1 MSNKW
6 LKTRKEGNDV
16 IVERCSKKAKGKV
29 IIPFGVTCIDDSAFY
44 GCKDVTSIIIP
55 DSVTSIGDDAFDETA
70 WYENQPDG
78 VVYAGKV
85 ALCYK
90 GDMPRNTSITLKEGT
105 LGIADWAFHSC
116 VNLNA
121 ITIPEG
127 CLRIGGGAFDDC
139 VTLTTINIPE
149 SVVSLDTAAFDRTP
163 WLARQHEPVVYVGS
177 VAYFSRTKPGKTDSI
192 HIKEGTK
199 TIYADTSACRAFES
213 VELKSLFIPDSVTS
227 ISEYAFEGLN
237 NLESIVVDENNPVF
251 DSRNNCNAVI
261 ETATNRLLLGCKNT
275 VIPKG
280 VVRIEQAFNLS
291 KGLTSLYI
299 PDSVTSFDNYAFWG
313 LCDLESIVV
322 DENNPVFDS
331 RNNCNAIYES
341 ATNKLVLGCKNTI
354 IQKGTKRIGA
364 HAFDRRQNLKSIV
377 LPEGIQYIDELA
389 FLHCTNLRSVVFPH
403 SLKKIGYGAF
413 EGCTNLRSVVFPES
427 LKEIGSEA
435 FYNCE
440 KLESVSLPEGLK
452 TIDFN
457 AFARTGLRSVSIP
470 KSVERLDDDAF
481 DEKVHITR
489 K

>member
-29 IIPFGVTCIDDSAFY
+29 IIPNGVTTIESSAFFK
-44 GCKDVTSIIIP
+44 CKEVTSIIIP
-55 DSVTSIGDDAFDETA
+55 DSVTSIWCNTFDDTA

-78 VVYAGKV
+78 MVYAGKV
-85 ALCYK
+85 ALRYK

-105 LGIADWAFHSC
+105 LGIADWAFDGC
-116 VNLNA
+116 MNLNS

-127 CLRIGGGAFDDC
+127 CLRIGGGAFNDC

-149 SVVSLDTAAFDRTP
+149 SVVSLDTAAFDGTP

-213 VELKSLFIPDSVTS
+213 TELKSLFIPDSVIS
-227 ISEYAFEGLN
+227 ISEYAFEGLD

-275 VIPKG
+275 VIPRG

-413 EGCTNLRSVVFPES
+413 EGCTNLRTIV
-427 LKEIGSEA
+427 
-435 FYNCE
+435 
-440 KLESVSLPEGLK
+440 LPEGIK
-452 TIDFN
+452 RIGDS
-457 AFARTGLRSVSIP
+457 AFQHCTNLRSVTFPHSLEVI
-470 KSVERLDDDAF
+470 EDDAF
-481 DEKVHITR
+481 YGCKHLESCAHIHRRTNNNV
-489 K
+489 